1 MLFRSEHVDRLEFVL
16 GPQKYINN
24 AMTCISFN
32 GRTVVTF
39 SRTLKDATLEREF
52 FRILKSHGVD
62 MTIISNRGE

>member
-1 MLFRSEHVDRLEFVL
+1 
-16 GPQKYINN
+16 
-24 AMTCISFN
+24 MTCISFN